1 MLKALLDY
9 LFLLPVVEWILSHL
23 RFTTNNHLNSSHKS
37 TPKPTSTPILTSA
50 NKPTNLL
57 ILSSSNHSTNLHTMS
72 DPNATSNGHGT
83 TQEASFYHNSVELA
97 DLGIKRFD
105 QDTAAIGDHDFAL
118 HANQPVIT
126 RAGRAPR
133 GLESQVHAWNTF
145 QYTTDEVDSREELK
159 GDLHG
164 GQLHRENR
172 AAANPQGMA
181 PMDFSGGRG
190 RGFERGGRAGA
201 RGGRAGGAG
210 RGGVRDDGQ
219 MEGLCAGRKPD
230 FDAPPMA
237 KGMAEEMD
245 KSMFW
250 DEPIV

>member
-1 MLKALLDY
+1 MSA
-9 LFLLPVVEWILSHL
+9 S
-23 RFTTNNHLNSSHKS
+23 NS
-37 TPKPTSTPILTSA
+37 
-50 NKPTNLL
+50 
-57 ILSSSNHSTNLHTMS
+57 
-72 DPNATSNGHGT
+72 TSNGNGT
-83 TQEASFYHNSVELA
+83 SQESSFYHNSVELF
-97 DLGIKRFD
+97 DLGIARFD
-105 QDTAAIGDHDFAL
+105 QDTAAVGDRDLAL
-118 HANQPVIT
+118 HASQPVIA

-145 QYTTDEVDSREELK
+145 QYTTDEVNGREELK

-181 PMDFSGGRG
+181 PTGSGGRG
-190 RGFERGGRAGA
+190 SRGGFERGGRGGA
-201 RGGRAGGAG
+201 RGGRAGGTG
-210 RGGVRDDGQ
+210 RGGGRDDGQ

>member
-1 MLKALLDY
+1 MTD
-9 LFLLPVVEWILSHL
+9 PNN
-23 RFTTNNHLNSSHKS
+23 TNNGNG
-37 TPKPTSTPILTSA
+37 
-50 NKPTNLL
+50 NGNG
-57 ILSSSNHSTNLHTMS
+57 S
-72 DPNATSNGHGT
+72 DPGNGNGNGTS
-83 TQEASFYHNSVELA
+83 QKASFYHNSVELF
-97 DLGIKRFD
+97 DLGATRFD
-105 QDTAAIGDHDFAL
+105 QDTAAVGDRDFAL
-118 HANQPVIT
+118 HTYQPVIA

-145 QYTTDEVDSREELK
+145 QYTTDEVNEREELK

-172 AAANPQGMA
+172 AAAHPQGAGGMGRGGG
-181 PMDFSGGRG
+181 FGGGYGGRG
-190 RGFERGGRAGA
+190 GERGGRGAA

-210 RGGVRDDGQ
+210 RGGRDDGQ
-219 MEGLCAGRKPD
+219 SEGLCAGRKPD
-230 FDAPPMA
+230 YDAPPLA